1 MTRGVWL
8 GALCALALAACGR
21 GGEPAGTG
29 TAGDVGTKGGADA
42 GGGTGGGGDTG
53 GSADASG
60 GPCERI
66 ALRLRGVGDTEVT
79 QLDARVAA
87 VEVRSGGTVLAL
99 SNPSFGAVNLLAS
112 GARLLGTVALPQGA
126 TAFDFTVTLSGVSVT
141 ADGQELALDPC
152 GATVTFPFRLDQL
165 SRDRCHVVLHV
176 DRARSLSL
184 GADAAFLPNVSLHF

>member
-8 GALCALALAACGR
+8 SALCALALAACGR
-21 GGEPAGTG
+21 ESAGTG
-29 TAGDVGTKGGADA
+29 TNGDAGTKDGAAA
-42 GGGTGGGGDTG
+42 GGGTGGGGDAG
-53 GSADASG
+53 GGAGASG

-66 ALRLRGVGDTEVT
+66 ALRLRGVGDTAVT

-99 SNPSFGAVNLLAS
+99 ANPSLGMVNLLAS

-126 TAFDFTVTLSGVSVT
+126 TAFDFTVTLSGVSAT
-141 ADGQELALDPC
+141 SDGQELALDPC
-152 GATVTFPFRLDQL
+152 GATVTFPFRLEQL

-184 GADAAFLPNVSLHF
+184 GVDAAFLPNVSLHF